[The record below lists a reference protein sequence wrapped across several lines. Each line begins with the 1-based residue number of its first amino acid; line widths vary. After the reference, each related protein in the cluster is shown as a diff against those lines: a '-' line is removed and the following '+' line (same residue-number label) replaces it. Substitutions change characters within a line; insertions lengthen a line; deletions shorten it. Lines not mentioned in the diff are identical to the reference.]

1 MNKEKPKTL
10 GMGEKVNLTSRELQR
25 LSEQKDILG
34 LLRFAQNSQS
44 IKADDLAQEAETL
57 AQKLIEASSPDKF
70 VSIVDDTDESISD
83 GWLLDETPLNVTG
96 VTMRTVYKIIDG
108 KPEIRKILE
117 ADIVPDS
124 HNTY

>member
-1 MNKEKPKTL
+1 
-10 GMGEKVNLTSRELQR
+10 MGEKVNLTSRELQR

-44 IKADDLAQEAETL
+44 IKADDLAQKAETL
-57 AQKLIEASSPDKF
+57 AQKLIEESSSDKF

-124 HNTY
+124 DNTY

>member
-44 IKADDLAQEAETL
+44 IKADDLAQKAETL
-57 AQKLIEASSPDKF
+57 AQKLIEESSSDKF

>member
-10 GMGEKVNLTSRELQR
+10 GMGEKVNLTSKELQR

-44 IKADDLAQEAETL
+44 IKADDLAQKAETL
-57 AQKLIEASSPDKF
+57 AQKLIEESSSDKF

>member
-10 GMGEKVNLTSRELQR
+10 GMGEKVNLTSKELQR

-44 IKADDLAQEAETL
+44 IKADDLAQKAETL

>member
-10 GMGEKVNLTSRELQR
+10 GMGEKVNLTSKELQR

>member
-57 AQKLIEASSPDKF
+57 AQKLIEESSSDKF

-124 HNTY
+124 DNTY

>member
-44 IKADDLAQEAETL
+44 IKADDLAQKAETL
-57 AQKLIEASSPDKF
+57 AQKLIEESSSDKF

-124 HNTY
+124 DNTY

>member
-10 GMGEKVNLTSRELQR
+10 GMGEKVNLTSKELQR

-44 IKADDLAQEAETL
+44 IKADDLAQKAETL
-57 AQKLIEASSPDKF
+57 AQKLIEESSSDKF

-124 HNTY
+124 DNTY

>member
-10 GMGEKVNLTSRELQR
+10 GMGEKVNLTSKELQR

-44 IKADDLAQEAETL
+44 IKADDLAQKAETL

-124 HNTY
+124 DNTY

>member
-10 GMGEKVNLTSRELQR
+10 GMGEKVNLTSKELQR

-57 AQKLIEASSPDKF
+57 AQKLIEESSSDKF